1 MLEWRYRYFKY
12 YPAPSWWLNLDFRP
26 ACVSMIPPKSISLR
40 NCFLHR
46 HPSHC
51 LAQSRFLVQRIHGLL
66 PKERRKSPHL
76 NFPATLPEDILC
88 SEANISQIDLAKRAG
103 DGNVES
109 KGKIYIG
116 GSQKGKVPCWKTVVV
131 NGRGRTSQDDNK
143 VYPRLGK

>member
-1 MLEWRYRYFKY
+1 
-12 YPAPSWWLNLDFRP
+12 
-26 ACVSMIPPKSISLR
+26 MIPPKSISLR

-51 LAQSRFLVQRIHGLL
+51 LAQSRFLVQKIHVLL

-103 DGNVES
+103 DGNASS
-109 KGKIYIG
+109 KGKI
-116 GSQKGKVPCWKTVVV
+116 
-131 NGRGRTSQDDNK
+131 
-143 VYPRLGK
+143 